1 VFQGNNGPGILS
13 GNLGTREAA
22 WHHPAFSSTIFH
34 MSRASVRIHGLDTL
48 RALAVT
54 LVVLHHYVLF
64 VSGGDTFGWVGE
76 IGWVGVDLFFALS
89 GYLIGNQIFQALRRP
104 DGPLGPGGLSLGRF
118 YARRLLR
125 TLPNFYVVL
134 ALYALWPAFR
144 GSTPMLPLWKYL
156 SFTQNIGLEPGTAFS
171 HAWSLCIE
179 EQFYLLLPACSLIA
193 VALGRRGLGR
203 RSIGCRWAWALFAL
217 AFVAGMAIRG
227 FAWQHGQ
234 PEANWLHF
242 YYKTIYYSSLCRFD
256 ELLAGVALALLRNF
270 HGGMWTGLMG
280 QGRLLLAAGVVAG
293 ALALR
298 WFLVDHYGLWTTV
311 FGYPLL
317 ALACALL
324 ILAALAPDSPL
335 HRIRVPG
342 ASQLA
347 LWSYAIYLV
356 HKQASILAAQPL
368 AGAGYGPE
376 HPLTVAVALA
386 ASVLAGW
393 LLYRVVET
401 PFMWL
406 RERFV
411 PGNGAAPA
419 RIRAELR

>member
-1 VFQGNNGPGILS
+1 
-13 GNLGTREAA
+13 
-22 WHHPAFSSTIFH
+22 
-34 MSRASVRIHGLDTL
+34 MSRASTRIHGLDTL

-64 VSGGDTFGWVGE
+64 VSGEGSFGWVGE

-104 DGPLGPGGLSLGRF
+104 EGLSLIRF

-144 GSTPMLPLWKYL
+144 GGTPMLPLWQYL

-179 EQFYLLLPACSLIA
+179 EQFYMLLPACALLA
-193 VALGRRGLGR
+193 VALGRRGAGL
-203 RSIGCRWAWALFAL
+203 RWAWIAVGL
-217 AFVAGMAIRG
+217 AFAAGMAFRAG
-227 FAWQHGQ
+227 AWLHGQ
-234 PEANWLHF
+234 DDQNWLHF

-256 ELLAGVALALLRNF
+256 ELLAGVTLALFRHS
-270 HGGMWTGLMG
+270 HGAAWTRLMG
-280 QGRLLLAAGVVAG
+280 QGRLLLAAGAITG
-293 ALALR
+293 TLALR
-298 WFLVDHYGLWTTV
+298 WFLADHYGLWPTV

-317 ALACALL
+317 ALGCALL
-324 ILAALAPDSPL
+324 ILAALAPESPL

-342 ASQLA
+342 ASSLA

-356 HKQASILAAQPL
+356 HKQVSILAGQAM
-368 AGAGYGPE
+368 GEAGYGPG
-376 HPLTVAVALA
+376 HPLTILVALA

-393 LLYRVVET
+393 LLYRLVET

-406 RERFV
+406 RERYV
-411 PGNGAAPA
+411 PGNAAVSRCEPRAAP
-419 RIRAELR
+419 R